1 MFLFY
6 DALNPHLQ
14 NKKNFVKHFMIV
26 LKPYKP
32 QYFVY

>member
-14 NKKNFVKHFMIV
+14 NKKNFVKHCV